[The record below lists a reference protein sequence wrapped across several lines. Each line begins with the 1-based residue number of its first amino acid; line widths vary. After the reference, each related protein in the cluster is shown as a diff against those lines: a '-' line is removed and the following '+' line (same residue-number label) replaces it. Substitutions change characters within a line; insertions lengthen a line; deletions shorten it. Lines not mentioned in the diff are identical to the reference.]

1 MLNICDT
8 LTDLIVQSNAKLTR
22 AKKTSY
28 KQLKHI
34 RHLYDAASSFTV
46 LMNTFSG
53 LGPFQNLDDIK
64 SYLKERVD
72 EKNNPRINSDDDD
85 DDSDDDDEDYV
96 DEDDKDDDDNEII
109 LSGSKRKIFQL
120 PSSSSDNDSE

>member
-22 AKKTSY
+22 AKKTSD
-28 KQLKHI
+28 KELNHI
-34 RHLYDAASSFTV
+34 SHLYDAASSFTV

-53 LGPFQNLDDIK
+53 LGPFQNLDHIK
-64 SYLKERVD
+64 GFLQERVN
-72 EKNNPRINSDDDD
+72 EKNNQRRNSDNDNH
-85 DDSDDDDEDYV
+85 DSDDDDEDYV